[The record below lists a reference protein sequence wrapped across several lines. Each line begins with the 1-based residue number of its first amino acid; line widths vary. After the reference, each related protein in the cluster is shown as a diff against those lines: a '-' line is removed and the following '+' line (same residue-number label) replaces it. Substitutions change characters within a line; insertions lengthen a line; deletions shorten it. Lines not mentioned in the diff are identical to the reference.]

1 MSRSRTDT
9 PVDKMMSS
17 GGAQNQRPASAP
29 GEDAPSA
36 DSADRNEVNISQLLL
51 SNSSDL
57 FLCSLDR
64 CFFSFMGVTEFKG
77 LYKKTSSDSPFVR
90 V

>member
-57 FLCSLDR
+57 FLCSLDH
-64 CFFSFMGVTEFKG
+64 CFFPSWVSLNLKV
-77 LYKKTSSDSPFVR
+77 YIKKKTFLIHHS
-90 V
+90 